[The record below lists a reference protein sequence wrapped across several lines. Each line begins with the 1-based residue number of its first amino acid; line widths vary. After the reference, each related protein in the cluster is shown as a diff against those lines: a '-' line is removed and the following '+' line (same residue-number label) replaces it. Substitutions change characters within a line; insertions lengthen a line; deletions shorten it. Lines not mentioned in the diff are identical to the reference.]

1 MKKSSIKLNKWH
13 FIMGIIPSPIMRQ
26 GIFIHFGIFKLL
38 SFPPE
43 GQLISKSEYKGFW
56 FRKNFSPSGFELFI

>member
-1 MKKSSIKLNKWH
+1 
-13 FIMGIIPSPIMRQ
+13 MGIIPSPIMRQ